1 MRETPPRTGRCE
13 SSPIASRGTSAPPG
27 TRQAP
32 RSGRS
37 RTRPAVSTSW
47 ATRHNAHPH
56 CPRASV
62 TSSAPATT
70 RSAWTVTAVD
80 LLLVLGE
87 QGLTEAQRPQ
97 RRLVAP
103 ARRAVLGSVAMGASG
118 GAIVLAALT
127 LL

>member
-1 MRETPPRTGRCE
+1 MRETLPRTERCE

-37 RTRPAVSTSW
+37 RTRPAASTSW

-56 CPRASV
+56 FPRASV
-62 TSSAPATT
+62 TSSEPATT
-70 RSAWTVTAVD
+70 RSASTVTAVD
-80 LLLVLGE
+80 LLLVLRE
-87 QGLTEAQRPQ
+87 QGLSEAQRPQ

-103 ARRAVLGSVAMGASG
+103 GRGGGLGAVGLG
-118 GAIVLAALT
+118 GARGG
-127 LL
+127 